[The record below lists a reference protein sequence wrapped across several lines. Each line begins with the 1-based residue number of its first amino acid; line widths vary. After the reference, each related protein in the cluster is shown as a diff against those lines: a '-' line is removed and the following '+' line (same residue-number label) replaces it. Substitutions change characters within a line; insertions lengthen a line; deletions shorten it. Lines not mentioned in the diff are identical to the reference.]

1 MNLARAALA
10 AVVLPALLAQ
20 EPAAPPSFG
29 DLRGQLVERHAEHCH
44 RLYAACAQGGEA
56 LLVAVEAFLRS
67 PDDEHLAAAREAWC
81 KARLVYGETEALR
94 FQGGPIERLEPLLNA
109 WPVDEAYIDHVVGR
123 PHAGIVH
130 DVAHFPVLDAGLLE
144 VANERGSETN
154 VSVGWHAIEFL
165 LWGQD
170 LDTAG
175 PGRRPA
181 SDYRSDGDPV
191 VERRR
196 QYLKLVTQRLVEH
209 LRTLRS
215 EWAPGS
221 KWRRSFVADPE
232 RAVLAMLT
240 GAAVLS
246 AFELCGERLAVAYE
260 TQDQEQEHSCFSDT
274 TWHDLQ
280 ANQRGILAVLA
291 GAPGTAAEA
300 PTLSRL
306 LQQRDPAAAEH
317 LAAALARTTRALAAI
332 PAPFDQAFLG
342 ADDTPGRRAIHAAMR
357 ALEEQA
363 EAIAIAGRL
372 FGHDLPMR
380 PGH

>member
-20 EPAAPPSFG
+20 EPAAPSTA

-44 RLYAACAQGGEA
+44 RLYAACARDGEA
-56 LLVAVEAFLRS
+56 LLAAVEAFLKS
-67 PDDEHLAAAREAWC
+67 PDDTHLTAARDAWC

-123 PHAGIVH
+123 PDAGIVH
-130 DVAHFPVLDAGLLE
+130 DAAHFPVLDAGLLE

-181 SDYRSDGDPV
+181 SDYRHDGGTV

-209 LRTLRS
+209 LRTLRA
-215 EWAPGS
+215 EWAPTA
-221 KWRRSFVADPE
+221 KWRRAFVADPE
-232 RAVLAMLT
+232 RAIRAMLT

-280 ANQRGILAVLA
+280 ANQRGITAVLA
-291 GAPGTAAEA
+291 GEPDRAADA
-300 PTLSRL
+300 PTLLRL
-306 LQQRDPAAAEH
+306 LQQRDAAAAEH
-317 LAAALARTTRALAAI
+317 LADTLARTTAALAAI

-342 ADDTPGRRAIHAAMR
+342 KDDAPGRRAIQAAMQ

>member
-20 EPAAPPSFG
+20 EPAAPSPAA
-29 DLRGQLVERHAEHCH
+29 LRVRLVERHAAYCCQ
-44 RLYAACAQGGEA
+44 LYAACERDGEA
-56 LLVAVEAFLRS
+56 LLAAVDAFLVT
-67 PDDEHLAAAREAWC
+67 PDEAHLQAARAAWC

-94 FQGGPIERLEPLLNA
+94 FQGGPIEPLEPLLNA

-123 PHAGIVH
+123 PDAGIVH
-130 DVAHFPVLDAGLLE
+130 DLEHFPVLDAGLLE

-170 LDTAG
+170 MDAHG
-175 PGRRPA
+175 PGKRPA
-181 SDYRSDGDPV
+181 SDFASSGGVPAQ
-191 VERRR
+191 RRR
-196 QYLKLVTQRLVEH
+196 LYLKLVTQRLVEH
-209 LRTLRS
+209 LRTLHRA
-215 EWAPGS
+215 WLPDAP
-221 KWRRSFVADPE
+221 WRRSFVADPE
-232 RAVLAMLT
+232 RAVVAMLT
-240 GAAVLS
+240 GAAILS

-260 TQDQEQEHSCFSDT
+260 TKDQEQEHSCFSDT

-280 ANQRGILAVLA
+280 ANQRGITAVLA
-291 GAPGTAAEA
+291 GAPGTTGEA
-300 PTLSRL
+300 PTLLRL
-306 LQQRDPAAAEH
+306 LQQRDAAAAEH
-317 LAAALARTTRALAAI
+317 LAAALARTTEALAAI

-342 ADDTPGRRAIHAAMR
+342 ADDSPGRRAIHAAMR
-357 ALEEQA
+357 ALEDQA

>member
-1 MNLARAALA
+1 MNLVRAALA

-20 EPAAPPSFG
+20 EPAAPSATVLPVS
-29 DLRGQLVERHAEHCH
+29 VVARHAEHCCQ
-44 RLYAACAQGGEA
+44 LYAACERGGEA
-56 LLVAVEAFLRS
+56 LLAAVEAFLLA
-67 PDDEHLAAAREAWC
+67 PDEAHLQAARDAWC

-94 FQGGPIERLEPLLNA
+94 FQGGPIEPLEPLLNA

-123 PHAGIVH
+123 PDAGIVH
-130 DVAHFPVLDAGLLE
+130 DLARFPVLDAGLLE
-144 VANERGSETN
+144 VANERGSEAN

-170 LDTAG
+170 LDAHG

-181 SDYRSDGDPV
+181 SDFASSGGVPA
-191 VERRR
+191 ERRR
-196 QYLKLVTQRLVEH
+196 LYLRLVTQRLVEH
-209 LRTLRS
+209 LRTLHRA
-215 EWAPGS
+215 WLPDAP
-221 KWRRSFVADPE
+221 WRRAFVADPD

-240 GAAVLS
+240 GAAILS

-280 ANQRGILAVLA
+280 ANQRGITAVLA
-291 GAPGTAAEA
+291 GGPGTPTDA
-300 PTLSRL
+300 PTLLRL
-306 LQQRDPAAAEH
+306 LQQRDAAAAEH
-317 LAAALARTTRALAAI
+317 LAATLAKTTAALAAI

-342 ADDTPGRRAIHAAMR
+342 ADDAPGRRAIHAAMR

-363 EAIAIAGRL
+363 EAIAIAGKL